1 VATQAVNL
9 EDSRTVSQDVW
20 EKLTLDVGCGANPKG
35 DVNGDLFTGYTPH
48 NISITIDPK
57 KTKNFV
63 NLDAQFLPFRD
74 NVFTKTF
81 SFHCLEH
88 LKRPLIALKEMRR
101 VTRGQII
108 IKVPCWHFYI
118 HVIDFISVLKCFF
131 GLPFVKT
138 TKYFFDT
145 LQYCFYL
152 KGNPYDTHLWY
163 IYFSNADNIKTNKKY
178 GIPYEHEFTFF
189 PKKQD

>member
-9 EDSRTVSQDVW
+9 EYSRTVSQDVL
-20 EKLTLDVGCGANPKG
+20 ELTLDVGCGANPKG
-35 DVNGDLFTGYTPH
+35 DVNGDLYTGYTPH
-48 NISITIDPK
+48 NISITLNPK
-57 KTKNFV
+57 KAKNFV
-63 NLDAQFLPFRD
+63 RLDAHFLPFKD
-74 NVFTKTF
+74 KAFAKTF

-88 LKRPLIALKEMRR
+88 LKRPLSALKEMRR
-101 VTRGQII
+101 VTKGHII

-118 HVIDFISVLKCFF
+118 YLIDFISLFKCYF

-145 LQYCFYL
+145 LRRCFCL
-152 KGNPYDTHLWY
+152 NGNPYITHFWY
-163 IYFSNADNIKTNKKY
+163 IYFSNADDIKTNKKY
-178 GIPYEHEFTFF
+178 GIPYEYKFTFY